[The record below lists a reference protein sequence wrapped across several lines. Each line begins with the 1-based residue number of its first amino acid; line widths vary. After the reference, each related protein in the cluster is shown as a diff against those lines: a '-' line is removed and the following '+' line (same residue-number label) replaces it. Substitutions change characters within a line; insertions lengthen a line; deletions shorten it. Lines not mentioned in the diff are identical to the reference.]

1 MENQKIS
8 PNICFVKY
16 LMWIPRKCCYLRQM
30 VDVQAL
36 WVKLLQWDVGGVQ
49 PINLAR
55 HCNEKIKSDKRFTH
69 VSFDFFAI
77 IATNT
82 NSISRFKVTTA
93 AIELQCWCSYYHQKH
108 FRVAPGDRIRRGP
121 CYPAVAALVPRPRCS
136 GTWKKIQFYFMFR
149 KTQMASTLIN
159 P

>member
-1 MENQKIS
+1 MEHKKIS
-8 PNICFVKY
+8 PNICFVKH

-36 WVKLLQWDVGGVQ
+36 WVKLLQRDVGWVQ

-55 HCNEKIKSDKRFTH
+55 HYNEKIKSDKRFTCLVWLFCH
-69 VSFDFFAI
+69 HN
-77 IATNT
+77 NT
-82 NSISRFKVTTA
+82 KSISRFKVTTA

-136 GTWKKIQFYFMFR
+136 GTWKEIQFYLMFH
-149 KTQMASTLIN
+149 KTQLASTLIN